1 MWQQEVGKDLQAGVR
16 VHVSVELDQGLGL
29 VVGQP
34 DGGDA
39 LELDEGDGQVRD
51 VVTSQVEDSQLRQV
65 THFIRQPE
73 TGD

>member
-1 MWQQEVGKDLQAGVR
+1 MW
-16 VHVSVELDQGLGL
+16 VHVCVELDQGLGL

-39 LELDEGDGQVRD
+39 LELDEGDGQVGD

-73 TGD
+73 RGD